1 MVYSSISKPIELI
14 AENSGHILDCK
25 LITNTVGYNAKTNK
39 YEDLKLAGVIDPTK
53 VTRMALENAA
63 SIAGMVL
70 LTECLIENVS

>member
-1 MVYSSISKPIELI
+1 MENAGLDSVKNFTSSFI
-14 AENSGHILDCK
+14 
-25 LITNTVGYNAKTNK
+25 GYNAKTDAF
-39 YEDLKLAGVIDPTK
+39 EDLKLAGVIDPTK